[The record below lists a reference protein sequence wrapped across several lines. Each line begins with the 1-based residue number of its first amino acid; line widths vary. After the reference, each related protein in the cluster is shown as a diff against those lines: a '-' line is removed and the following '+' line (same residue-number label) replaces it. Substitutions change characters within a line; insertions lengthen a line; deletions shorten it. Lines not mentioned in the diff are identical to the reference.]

1 LIQADSAQNEDPRS
15 TSAFT
20 PGPRA
25 LKIGVMR
32 VMLSCLSSIAS
43 QLREDENET
52 SKNLLLKYFTP
63 DSVQQKFEIL
73 CGESDGAETTPED
86 ALIASQLVP
95 LFMQIVSIIWKLKDV
110 EKFVKKKGA
119 SNTVIGLDPCKLLLH
134 FTKYTQLHPKQACI
148 HTYGA
153 ATVEILKTL
162 NGEEML
168 FNAINTPLKHL
179 LATVRLHLTHT
190 LNLNLTIH
198 HATAIGRYHVTT
210 QYRLILTIISFLPLF
225 LSSFLPSYSFLFPF
239 FSLPPKTKPT

>member
-1 LIQADSAQNEDPRS
+1 
-15 TSAFT
+15 
-20 PGPRA
+20 
-25 LKIGVMR
+25 MR

-52 SKNLLLKYFTP
+52 AKNLLLKYFTP

-73 CGESDGAETTPED
+73 CGESDGVESSPED
-86 ALIASQLVP
+86 AVIASQLVP

-110 EKFVKKKGA
+110 EKLVKKKDV

-134 FTKYTQLHPKQACI
+134 FTKYTQLHPKQACV

-168 FNAINTPLKHL
+168 FNAIYTPLKHL
-179 LATVRLHLTHT
+179 LATVRLPLMHTHYFYVSIHLFCHC
-190 LNLNLTIH
+190 NW
-198 HATAIGRYHVTT
+198 
-210 QYRLILTIISFLPLF
+210 
-225 LSSFLPSYSFLFPF
+225 
-239 FSLPPKTKPT
+239 

>member
-1 LIQADSAQNEDPRS
+1 MIQADSAQNEDPRS
-15 TSAFT
+15 TGAFT

-43 QLREDENET
+43 RLSEEENET
-52 SKNLLLKYFTP
+52 AKSLLLKYFTP

-73 CGESDGAETTPED
+73 CVESDGVESTPED

-110 EKFVKKKGA
+110 EKIVKKK
-119 SNTVIGLDPCKLLLH
+119 SVPNTAVGLDPCKLLSH

-148 HTYGA
+148 HTYSA

-179 LATVRLHLTHT
+179 LTTVSLPHMHT
-190 LNLNLTIH
+190 LYLYLVINC
-198 HATAIGRYHVTT
+198 ATAIGTYHVTAHYT
-210 QYRLILTIISFLPLF
+210 FILTIVSFV
-225 LSSFLPSYSFLFPF
+225 LSFQS
-239 FSLPPKTKPT
+239 